1 MRIRFGVTHNNATP
15 KYLLLVLI
23 LFRLVKIIRY
33 GCYDEGLGLQC
44 VVYGVTEKKLTSS
57 SIYIYIYIHIY
68 VFVDR
73 KSLACSATAVYGS
86 GRIKNVVKQT
96 YLIQIIFFFFE
107 SFELSI
113 YNLLYL

>member
-44 VVYGVTEKKLTSS
+44 VVYGVTEKKNSRPRVYM
-57 SIYIYIYIHIY
+57 YILYIY

-107 SFELSI
+107 SFKFFI